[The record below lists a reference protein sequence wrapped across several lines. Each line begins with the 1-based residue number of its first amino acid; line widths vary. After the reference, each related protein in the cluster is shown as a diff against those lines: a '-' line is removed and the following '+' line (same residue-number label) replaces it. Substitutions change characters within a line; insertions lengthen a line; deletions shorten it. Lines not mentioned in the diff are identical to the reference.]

1 MDYNQLANKESLD
14 KTIKALQEKGYN
26 VLVTENGAD
35 ALFKIKELIPQG
47 ASVMNGSSKTLEEVG
62 FIDYLKTDITG
73 WINLHEKIL
82 MEKDPAKQKI
92 ARREALTSDFYLGSV
107 HALTEDGQ
115 MVIGSNSGSQLPHLV
130 FSSPNLILVIG
141 TQKIVPN
148 FDDAMKRL
156 ESYVVPLEDAHM
168 MSLYKIGTE
177 LNKVV
182 IFKSENQRSGRKINI
197 ILVNEVLGF

>member
-62 FIDYLKTDITG
+62 FIDYLKTDATG

-92 ARREALTSDFYLGSV
+92 ARQEALTSDFYLGSV

>member
-47 ASVMNGSSKTLEEVG
+47 SSVMNGSSKTLEEVG
-62 FIDYLKTDITG
+62 FIDYLKTDTTG

-92 ARREALTSDFYLGSV
+92 ARQEALTSDFYLGSV

-130 FSSPNLILVIG
+130 YSSPNLILVIG
-141 TQKIVPN
+141 TQKIVPTL
-148 FDDAMKRL
+148 DEAMKRL
-156 ESYVVPLEDAHM
+156 RFLCCS
-168 MSLYKIGTE
+168 
-177 LNKVV
+177 
-182 IFKSENQRSGRKINI
+182 FGR
-197 ILVNEVLGF
+197 